1 MSKSFYITTPIY
13 YPNAAPHVGTAYTTI
28 ICDMVARYKRLA
40 GYDVKFL
47 TGVDEHGQKIQ
58 EAAEKNG
65 YTPQQ
70 WVDKMSLN
78 FTTLWG
84 KLNISNT
91 DFMRTTQQRHINS
104 VKEIVKTVNE
114 KGDIYRGEYSG
125 KYCVSEETFVPENQ
139 LVDGKYMGKEVIDV
153 KETSYFFK
161 LSKYGDKL
169 LKYIEENPNFIKPE
183 SKKNEVIAFIK
194 QGLQD
199 LSISRTVFDW
209 GIPLELEEG
218 HVIYVWFDALA
229 NYLTAAGYLEDPEN
243 FDKFWPASLHL
254 VGKEIVRFHTIIWP
268 IMLMSCGLPL
278 PKKVF
283 GHGWLIVDGT
293 KMSKSLGNVVDPV
306 PLIERY
312 GADALRYYLLKEVRL
327 GQDGNF
333 SLPTFI
339 NRINADLA
347 NDLGNLLQR
356 TLAMVEKY
364 EDGVVAG
371 PTDKE
376 TVDDELAALA
386 VETVR
391 KFEAEMDDMKIDD
404 ALNDIWGL
412 IRRSNKYIDETVP
425 WVLAKDADCVGRLR
439 TVLYNLMESL
449 RIISVLVSPVIP
461 ASAENMWTQ
470 LGLKNFKEVKLS
482 DVAVWG
488 GYPVG
493 THIDKGEALFPRY
506 DLAEEV
512 AEAPVDEKAAVDVV
526 PAAKEPLKPE
536 IDIDTFGKTDLR
548 VGIVLA
554 CEKVPKTSKLLKLQ
568 IDLGTEQR
576 QIVSGIAKYYKPEDM
591 VGKHVIVVTNLK
603 PATLCGV
610 ESYGM
615 ILAASDGND
624 NLQVIFADSMAAGS
638 RVR

>member
-1 MSKSFYITTPIY
+1 M
-13 YPNAAPHVGTAYTTI
+13 
-28 ICDMVARYKRLA
+28 
-40 GYDVKFL
+40 
-47 TGVDEHGQKIQ
+47 
-58 EAAEKNG
+58 
-65 YTPQQ
+65 
-70 WVDKMSLN
+70 
-78 FTTLWG
+78 
-84 KLNISNT
+84 
-91 DFMRTTQQRHINS
+91 
-104 VKEIVKTVNE
+104 
-114 KGDIYRGEYSG
+114 
-125 KYCVSEETFVPENQ
+125 
-139 LVDGKYMGKEVIDV
+139 
-153 KETSYFFK
+153 
-161 LSKYGDKL
+161 
-169 LKYIEENPNFIKPE
+169 
-183 SKKNEVIAFIK
+183 
-194 QGLQD
+194 
-199 LSISRTVFDW
+199 
-209 GIPLELEEG
+209 
-218 HVIYVWFDALA
+218 
-229 NYLTAAGYLEDPEN
+229 EDPEN

-364 EDGVVAG
+364 EEGVVAG

-376 TVDDELAALA
+376 AVDDELAALA

-470 LGLKNFKEVKLS
+470 LGLKNFKEVKLA

-512 AEAPVDEKAAVDVV
+512 AEAPVDEKSAVDVV

-615 ILAASDGND
+615 LLAASDGND